1 MPLVPHRIL
10 QIAEVSFEREV
21 MVPNSSNATYVRDAD
36 GRAWVRRD
44 VALMGD
50 NGVLAEALWWLL
62 ADHLHIP
69 VPEAAIHC
77 DPDDDGWLSRRIEEV
92 VHWRPSRASYVT
104 NLDELKGIL
113 ALDAVT
119 GNHDRH
125 KRNLLLETTS
135 ESRMRAWAID
145 AANAAIGCAAD
156 LEQLGLDIPRPHP
169 DTTGIPVHLSS
180 PGALATAKALE
191 AMACAPG
198 AGLAQF
204 VAEACYLGKANATE
218 RKRLLEALCARC
230 AVASDITT
238 GYLNK
243 IRSLTP

>member
-1 MPLVPHRIL
+1 LVPHRIP

-21 MVPNSSNATYVRDAD
+21 MVSNSSNATYVRDSE
-36 GRAWVRRD
+36 GRRWVRRD

-50 NGVLAEALWWLL
+50 NGVQAETLWWLL

-69 VPEAAIHC
+69 VPEVAIHC
-77 DPDDDGWLSRRIEEV
+77 DPSDEGWLSRRIDEV
-92 VHWRPSRASYVT
+92 VHWRPSRASYVI
-104 NLDELKGIL
+104 NMNELGSIL

-125 KRNLLLETTS
+125 KRNLLLETLS

-156 LEQLGLDIPRPHP
+156 VEQPGLDVPKPHP
-169 DTTGIPVHLSS
+169 DTTGIPIDLVT
-180 PGALATAKALE
+180 PGALATAGILE
-191 AMACAPG
+191 TMARAPS

-204 VAEACYLGKANATE
+204 VAEACHFGKAGPSE
-218 RKRLLEALCARC
+218 RERLLHALCARC
-230 AVASDITT
+230 AVASDLTT
-238 GYLNK
+238 GYLSK
-243 IRSLTP
+243 LGSLTP